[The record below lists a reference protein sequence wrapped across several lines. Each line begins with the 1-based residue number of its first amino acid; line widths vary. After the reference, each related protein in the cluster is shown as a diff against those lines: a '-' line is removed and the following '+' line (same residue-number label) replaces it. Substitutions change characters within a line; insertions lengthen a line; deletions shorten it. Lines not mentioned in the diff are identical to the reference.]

1 VPWQAQAVP
10 AADTINHH
18 LTHDMRRKMLI
29 TFASLTLAAIAWTG
43 CDKITG
49 GGKLLITGGGIYES
63 DVTLADFV
71 GNNVT
76 VAFNGQPGED
86 TESDW
91 IGAKGQ
97 IQLVDHTAGIIFHGV
112 IDETINSQYQQYSPN
127 FVGYWGTG
135 GRIKVGKDKFI
146 DIDSFQFNVSAPPG
160 VPPFVFLAVS
170 VGDLTFLWEGTFERG
185 NVTIHSE

>member
-1 VPWQAQAVP
+1 
-10 AADTINHH
+10 
-18 LTHDMRRKMLI
+18 MRKQMLI
-29 TFASLTLAAIAWTG
+29 SFAGLALAAIAWTG

-49 GGKLLITGGGIYES
+49 GGKLLITAGGIYQPG
-63 DVTLADFV
+63 VALADFV

-86 TESDW
+86 TADFW

-112 IDETINSQYQQYSPN
+112 IDETINSEYQQYAPS

-135 GRIKVGKDKFI
+135 GRIKVGKNKFV

-160 VPPFVFLAVS
+160 TSPFVFLAVS
-170 VGDLTFLWEGTFERG
+170 AGDLTFIWEGTLELG
-185 NVTIHSE
+185 NVTIHSK